1 MCNFSRHT
9 TSLLSGI
16 ASLEC
21 RVVKISNQGAG
32 SLFTGAEFLAIL
44 HCRSY
49 SNQWVKPYRAFG
61 IIEEGNLLDNFGI
74 QSLAH
79 FCLKNVRK
87 LILKQAMWNC
97 FWARRA
103 GARRRARLATL
114 VRRRT
119 AGHALRSRPATAG
132 PWQAP
137 RALCAYGSDT
147 PSTPRPATRGR
158 CAHARGSNAI
168 HHWPEPRRT
177 SPTALP
183 PMPWFL

>member
-1 MCNFSRHT
+1 MCSLSRHT

-21 RVVKISNQGAG
+21 MVVKITNQGAG

-44 HCRSY
+44 HWRSC

-61 IIEEGNLLDNFGI
+61 IVEEDNLLDNFGI
-74 QSLAH
+74 QSLEH
-79 FCLKNVRK
+79 FWLKNVRK

-103 GARRRARLATL
+103 GARRRARLATSA
-114 VRRRT
+114 RRRT
-119 AGHALRSRPATAG
+119 TRRARRSRPATAG

-137 RALCAYGSDT
+137 RALCAYRRDT
-147 PSTPRPATRGR
+147 PPTPRPATRGR
-158 CAHARGSNAI
+158 RAHARGRTAI
-168 HHWPEPRRT
+168 RHWPEARCT